1 MLPEFYNELGAMH
14 GTIMVFLGVV
24 PLAVGGFGNFV
35 LPLQIGAPDMAF
47 PKMNMASYWF
57 LFLGGVTM
65 LASFFVPG
73 GAAQSGWT
81 SYAPLAIIAGTGQ
94 TMWLIGMI
102 FLITSSLL
110 GAVNFITTTIQLRAK
125 GLTFMR
131 FPFFVWAQFV
141 TAFLLLLAFPPLEAA
156 GVMQLMDRVAGTSF
170 FLPSG
175 LVVSG
180 QVLAD
185 AGGGNPL
192 LWQHLF
198 WFLAHPE
205 VYVLIL
211 PGMGIVAE
219 IIANNTR
226 KPLWGYRS
234 MVYSLVFLGF
244 MSFIV
249 WAHHMFMT
257 GMGTA
262 MAAFFQ
268 TTTMIISIPSVV
280 ILTALIISLWGGS
293 IRFNTPM
300 LFAVAFLPMFGIGGL
315 TGLPLGLNIADIPLH
330 DTYYVIAHFH
340 YVVAP
345 GTIFALFAGIY
356 YWYPK
361 ATGRKMNETLGKI
374 HLFGSLVCMNVVFM
388 PMFLVGL
395 AGVSRRLFD
404 GGAAYDFAQP
414 TLHWNVVSSW
424 GAWIMAL
431 FQIPFIFNFFWSIW
445 NGEKA
450 EDNVVAGHDDRVGGS
465 LASAARQFRRRAASV
480 PRALRVQRSR
490 RRQGLHA
497 AVRGLIRD
505 GHSLHRR
512 GAPRH
517 RAEQRQDR
525 HLALPGLGSHAV
537 RRPVCELHPDPH
549 RGAELAAGRH
559 DSGRPAR
566 HVQHDRPDFVLRHDG
581 HGLGVADAPPLRDLS
596 DLHGGDDPARAA
608 SSSWSSTSN
617 TAITSTSGNIP
628 APTTSLPSTTR

>member
-1 MLPEFYNELGAMH
+1 MSEQAVVGTPTPHVAHEAHHEELGFWRAYVFSTDHKVIGIQYGITGLLFLLFGFSLMMLMRWQLAYPGAPLPLIGNLFGEARMPGGIMLPEFYNELGAMH

-35 LPLQIGAPDMAF
+35 LPLQIGAPDMSF
-47 PKMNMASYWF
+47 PRLNMASYWLF
-57 LFLGGVTM
+57 FLGGVTM
-65 LASFFVPG
+65 LASFLLPG

-81 SYAPLAIIAGTGQ
+81 SYPPLSILAPGQ
-94 TMWLIGMI
+94 TMWLVGMAL
-102 FLITSSLL
+102 LINSSLL
-110 GAVNFITTTIQLRAK
+110 GAINFIATTIQLRAK

-141 TAFLLLLAFPPLEAA
+141 TAFLLLLAFPPLFAA
-156 GVMQLMDRVAGTSF
+156 SMMQLMDRVAGTSF

-180 QVLAD
+180 QVLD
-185 AGGGNPL
+185 VAGGGNAV

-211 PGMGIVAE
+211 PALGIVAE

-226 KPLWGYRS
+226 KPLWGYRA
-234 MVYSLVFLGF
+234 MVYSLIFLGF

-280 ILTALIISLWGGS
+280 ILTALVVSLWGGS

-300 LFAVAFLPMFGIGGL
+300 LFALGFLPMFGIGGL

-330 DTYYVIAHFH
+330 DTYSVIAHFH

-374 HLFGSLVCMNVVFM
+374 HFAGSFVCMNVVFI
-388 PMFLVGL
+388 PMFIIGL

-404 GGAAYDFAQP
+404 AGAAYDFAQP
-414 TLHWNVVSSW
+414 TMQLNVYSSW
-424 GAWIMAL
+424 GAWMLAV

-450 EDNVVAGHDDRVGGS
+450 EDNVWGATTIEW
-465 LASAARQFRRRAASV
+465 AAPSPPPHGNFATVPQAYRGPYEYSV
-480 PRALRVQRSR
+480 P
-490 RRQGLHA
+490 GA
-497 AVRGLIRD
+497 ATD
-505 GHSLHRR
+505 FT
-512 GAPRH
+512 P
-517 RAEQRQDR
+517 
-525 HLALPGLGSHAV
+525 
-537 RRPVCELHPDPH
+537 
-549 RGAELAAGRH
+549 
-559 DSGRPAR
+559 
-566 HVQHDRPDFVLRHDG
+566 QHE
-581 HGLGVADAPPLRDLS
+581 A
-596 DLHGGDDPARAA
+596 
-608 SSSWSSTSN
+608 
-617 TAITSTSGNIP
+617 
-628 APTTSLPSTTR
+628 